1 MVKWFGI
8 DKLNGTATLEVTKS
22 ELTYLMNSVDN
33 MADKQKRTLL
43 ENLPSDEEDRQKLDD
58 YEALKEGLRKV
69 IGMLD

>member
-8 DKLNGTATLEVTKS
+8 DKLNGTVTLEVTKS

>member
-8 DKLNGTATLEVTKS
+8 DKLNGTVTLEVTKT
-22 ELTYLMNSVDN
+22 ELTNLMNSVDN

-43 ENLPSDEEDRQKLDD
+43 ENLPSDEVDRRKLDD

-69 IGMLD
+69 IEMLD

>member
-8 DKLNGTATLEVTKS
+8 DKLHGTVTLEVTKS